1 MTRTLINF
9 SSPSHPLQL
18 NFFPSPDIHIAVLSY
33 HSFRPPSNPS
43 LILRVPC
50 RLLHHV
56 VIPGDMDYQ
65 STRLEDPNWSLI
77 CGPSHASPKLS
88 VEIRASLE
96 FGGMLGNGELIG
108 QLEMSWVEPLG
119 HGDEP
124 LELSFPLVYGVHP
137 SLTLKAALVNVG
149 GNNDGELLTSIIDC
163 EIARE
168 TDAGH
173 TRFAAHVTSKPVS
186 DLNDAV
192 EHVALVLER
201 WPVGHPDQPRVRT
214 LSRGH
219 PDYPSSLYHLLKA
232 LIWRYSKEPAA
243 IDLRESA
250 QISLELLP
258 ICPEGTYLRTIV
270 AGASAVSLCPEGHP
284 DRGVY
289 LNNLAVSLRYYRFR
303 HQDKSDDLDEAVSLY
318 EEALCLS
325 PVGHKSRDLQ
335 WGALLDRFKQRGEVE
350 YINTATSL
358 RHEALTLR
366 PPGHQERD
374 TTLS

>member
-1 MTRTLINF
+1 SQTL
-9 SSPSHPLQL
+9 L
-18 NFFPSPDIHIAVLSY
+18 VL
-33 HSFRPPSNPS
+33 
-43 LILRVPC
+43 
-50 RLLHHV
+50 
-56 VIPGDMDYQ
+56 
-65 STRLEDPNWSLI
+65 
-77 CGPSHASPKLS
+77 
-88 VEIRASLE
+88 
-96 FGGMLGNGELIG
+96 
-108 QLEMSWVEPLG
+108 
-119 HGDEP
+119 
-124 LELSFPLVYGVHP
+124 
-137 SLTLKAALVNVG
+137 
-149 GNNDGELLTSIIDC
+149 IDC

-201 WPVGHPDQPRVRT
+201 CPVGHPDQPRVRT

-219 PDYPSSLYHLLKA
+219 PDYPSSLYHVLKA
-232 LIWRYSKEPAA
+232 LIWRYSKELAA
-243 IDLRESA
+243 INIRESA

-270 AGASAVSLCPEGHP
+270 AGASGMDYVIRTCNNLPIDASDEGIHLRRIVLELCPLGHEYRPSSLYKLSWALDESTQLGREAVSLCPEGHP